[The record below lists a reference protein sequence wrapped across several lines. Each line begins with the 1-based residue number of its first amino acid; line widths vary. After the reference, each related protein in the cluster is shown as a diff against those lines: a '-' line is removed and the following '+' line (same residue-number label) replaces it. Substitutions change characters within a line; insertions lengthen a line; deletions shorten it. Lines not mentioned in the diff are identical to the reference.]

1 VVQVVEEEEVMVV
14 AVAVAGVVVHM
25 TDQVFV
31 AIVAINQVILLVI
44 VHRIV
49 IKLFATTA
57 IRQVI

>member
-31 AIVAINQVILLVI
+31 GKNLLCS
-44 VHRIV
+44 
-49 IKLFATTA
+49 F
-57 IRQVI
+57 